1 VATEG
6 QPLLISLQ
14 RTHTARRGASLSVN
28 SSTVV
33 SPSEPTNAS
42 SEQMQCDRA
51 EPPGFLLPPAHQPT
65 LASTDAAAVDV
76 GGNGGVVLHRVEPR
90 ETGVDHKKQIM
101 PLAGHGQEGDA
112 KACYLAH
119 TPSSTPPA
127 LRDAGAQGMRLPK
140 AKGSDTLPC
149 GTRHEAQGLFTVVT
163 R

>member
-1 VATEG
+1 MATEG

-28 SSTVV
+28 SSTVA
-33 SPSEPTNAS
+33 SPSEPLNAS
-42 SEQMQCDRA
+42 SDEMRCDRA
-51 EPPGFLLPPAHQPT
+51 ELPGFLSPPAHQPT

-76 GGNGGVVLHRVEPR
+76 GGNGGVVSCRVEPR

-112 KACYLAH
+112 RMGYYAH

-127 LRDAGAQGMRLPK
+127 LREAGAQGVRLRE
-140 AKGSDTLPC
+140 G
-149 GTRHEAQGLFTVVT
+149 F
-163 R
+163 